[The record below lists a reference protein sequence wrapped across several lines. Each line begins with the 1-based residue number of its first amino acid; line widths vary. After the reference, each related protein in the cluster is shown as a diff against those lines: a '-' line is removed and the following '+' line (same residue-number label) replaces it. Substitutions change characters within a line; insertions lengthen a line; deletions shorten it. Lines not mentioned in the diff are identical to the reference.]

1 MEYEVHVD
9 VPVNAV
15 AVQVETVDHKVGQ
28 EDDVLEAV
36 ELPAG
41 LAGAG
46 GWGREDGGRRREG
59 WRIEDGGWRMEDYH
73 CYFLGLRKR
82 SCNFSSNLK

>member
-1 MEYEVHVD
+1 MEYEVSMRYVD

-28 EDDVLEAV
+28 EDDMLEAV

-41 LAGAG
+41 LAGTG
-46 GWGREDGGRRREG
+46 GWGREDGGWRMEDGGWSMEDGGRRM
-59 WRIEDGGWRMEDYH
+59 EDGGWRMDE
-73 CYFLGLRKR
+73 
-82 SCNFSSNLK
+82 